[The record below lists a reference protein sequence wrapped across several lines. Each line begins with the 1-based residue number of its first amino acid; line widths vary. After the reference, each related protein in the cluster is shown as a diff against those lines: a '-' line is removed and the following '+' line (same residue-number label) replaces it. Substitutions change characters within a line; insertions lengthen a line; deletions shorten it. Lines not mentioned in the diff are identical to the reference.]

1 MERYIGLDVH
11 AASCTLAIVSGTGRR
26 LRDFPVETSGQALI
40 EAISAIPGHRHLIME
55 EGTQSAWLYETL
67 ERHVDEIVV
76 ASVPE
81 SRGHKNDARDAY
93 GLAEKLRIGAIDKSV
108 FKAPAQFR
116 RLREIARV
124 HEMLVRDVV
133 RVQARLKSI
142 YRSRGVTTPGA
153 TVYSEKNRQEWLGKL
168 PPASAYAATRLYE
181 HYDALTAIKDQTTA
195 ELIAE
200 AKLCPIAR
208 ILETAPGLGP
218 IRVARMM
225 PIVVTPHRFRTKQQF
240 WSYCGL
246 GIVMRSSSDWVRTA
260 DGGWARARVQRT
272 RGLSRN
278 HNHTLKAIFK
288 GAATTVITQAKAGPA
303 YDDYRRLLDAGTKP
317 NLAKL
322 TLARKI
328 AAAVLRMWKDEE
340 VYRPDRKIQEKS
352 ESNSPVQAIV

>member
-11 AASCTLAIVSGTGRR
+11 AASCTLAIVSGTGRK

-76 ASVPE
+76 ANVRE
-81 SRGHKNDARDAY
+81 SRGQKSDTRDAY
-93 GLAEKLRIGAIDKSV
+93 ALAEKLRTGTVQQSV

-142 YRSRGVTTPGA
+142 YRSRGVATPGA
-153 TVYSEKNRQEWLGKL
+153 TVYSVTHRQEWLAKL
-168 PPASAYAATRLYE
+168 PQASAYAATKLYE
-181 HYDALTAIKDQTTA
+181 HYDALSAIKDQTTA

-208 ILETAPGLGP
+208 ILQTAPGLGP
-218 IRVARMM
+218 IRVARMV

-260 DGGWARARVQRT
+260 DGGWARAQVQKT
-272 RGLSRN
+272 RGLSRR
-278 HNHTLKAIFK
+278 HNHTLKAVFK
-288 GAATTVITQAKAGPA
+288 GAATTVITQGKACPV

-322 TLARKI
+322 TVARKI

-340 VYRPDRKIQEKS
+340 VYRPNREIKEKS
-352 ESNSPVQAIV
+352 ESNSPVQALV

>member
-11 AASCTLAIVSGTGRR
+11 AASCTVAVVSERGKR

-40 EAISAIPGHRHLIME
+40 EAISAIPGHRHLVME

-67 ERHVDEIVV
+67 ERHVEEIVV
-76 ASVPE
+76 ASVAD
-81 SRGHKNDARDAY
+81 SRGPKSDARDAY
-93 GLAEKLRIGAIDKSV
+93 GLAEKLRIGAIPKRV

-142 YRSRGVTTPGA
+142 YRSRGVTTPGG
-153 TVYSEKNRQEWLGKL
+153 TVYGVKNRQEWLAKL
-168 PPASAYAATRLYE
+168 PPASAYAASKLYE
-181 HYDALTAIKDQTTA
+181 HYDALTAIRDQTTA
-195 ELIAE
+195 ELLAE
-200 AKLCPIAR
+200 AQQCSIAR
-208 ILETAPGLGP
+208 ILQTAPGLGP
-218 IRVARMM
+218 IRVARLM
-225 PIVVTPHRFRTKQQF
+225 PIVVTPHRFRTKRQF
-240 WSYCGL
+240 WSYCGF
-246 GIVMRSSSDWVRTA
+246 GIVMRSSSDWARTT
-260 DGGWARARVQRT
+260 DGGWARGQVQRT

-288 GAATTVITQAKAGPA
+288 GAATTVITQDKDGPA
-303 YDDYRRLLDAGTKP
+303 YNDYRRLLDAGTKP

-340 VYRPDRKIQEKS
+340 VYRPNREMKETS
-352 ESNSPVQAIV
+352 ESNSPVQAVE